1 MRTIKTAILLFVLLW
16 ISTGLVYPVVV
27 TLMAQLAFPE
37 AAAGSLLRKGDGTVI
52 GSGLIGQSFTDPK
65 YFWSRPSATAD
76 FPYNPLASGGSNLGS
91 TNKELLQQVADR
103 VKSLEEAGMPGP
115 KPSDLVMASGSGL
128 DPHIGLETALLQIP
142 RVAQAR
148 QVEEARLRQLVLD
161 HLEGRQLGFLGVPR
175 INVVKLN
182 LALDKLD
189 AHGR

>member
-37 AAAGSLLRKGDGTVI
+37 PAGGSLLRRGDGTVV

>member
-1 MRTIKTAILLFVLLW
+1 MRSIKTAILLFISLW
-16 ISTGLVYPVVV
+16 ITTGLVYPVVV
-27 TLMAQLAFPE
+27 TIIGHLAFPE
-37 AAAGSLLRKGDGTVI
+37 PAGGSLLRKGDGTVV
-52 GSGLIGQSFTDPK
+52 GSSLIGQAFADPR

-76 FPYNPLASGGSNLGS
+76 FPYNPLASGGSNLGP
-91 TNKELLQQVADR
+91 TNKDLLQQVADR
-103 VKSLEEAGMPGP
+103 VKSLQEAGMPGP

-128 DPHIGLETALLQIP
+128 DPHISLEAALLQMP

-148 QVEEARLRQLVLD
+148 QVEEARLRQLVQD

-175 INVVKLN
+175 VNVVQLN